1 MDSDFW
7 GIGYIISF
15 LVPLLI
21 FVRCFRR
28 VADGRIKLYRF
39 LFALVSVATM
49 IYDGVILCMISD
61 NRITYD
67 HNNPLV
73 GIMPFALAVASF
85 IFYRFGKAK
94 ERKLQAD
101 LVTTNSYDIMD
112 IRGANDREA
121 IDMTPPPH
129 S

>member
-67 HNNPLV
+67 HNN
-73 GIMPFALAVASF
+73 
-85 IFYRFGKAK
+85 
-94 ERKLQAD
+94 Q
-101 LVTTNSYDIMD
+101 
-112 IRGANDREA
+112 
-121 IDMTPPPH
+121 
-129 S
+129 